1 MKTFDM
7 FGLALGRLKTSR
19 LRTLLTMLGVIIGV
33 ASVVALVAIG
43 QGSTSTVEQR
53 LSNLGTNL
61 VTISADTSM
70 TTPMRPSPWTTRW
83 RSPELDSVAGV
94 SPEDTSTEFV
104 TNGDTTTTTTIT
116 GTNEDYLTV
125 RTYELWQGSE
135 LTELS
140 VDNEL
145 RLAVVGSSTA
155 DDLGLTAD
163 SVGEEIEIGGLP
175 FVVAGIL
182 QEKGGTG
189 FPDPDDQVLIP
200 ITTLQKYFTGND
212 DLRTI
217 AVSATSEAG
226 TELATEEVSAALREL
241 HGLSATGTEDDFSIV
256 DQAQLLE
263 TASEVND
270 TMTLMLAGIASI
282 SLIVGG
288 IGIMNIMLVSVRE
301 RTREIGI
308 RKSIGAKGRDI
319 MSQFLVESV
328 VLSLTGGLIGVVVG
342 VAATYLVSELAG
354 WGVALD
360 LTTIGIAVGFSVAI
374 GVVFGVWP
382 ARQAAK
388 LDPIQALH
396 YE

>member
-1 MKTFDM
+1 MKTIDM

-43 QGSTSTVEQR
+43 QGSTSTVEDR
-53 LSNLGTNL
+53 LSSLGTNL
-61 VTISADTSM
+61 VTISADTSVDADA
-70 TTPMRPSPWTTRW
+70 TLSV
-83 RSPELDSVAGV
+83 SDALVLAELDSVAGV
-94 SPEDTSTEFV
+94 SPEDTSSEFV

-145 RLAVVGSSTA
+145 RLAVVGSTTA
-155 DDLGLTAD
+155 DDLGLTAE

-217 AVSATSEAG
+217 AVSATSAAG
-226 TELATEEVSAALREL
+226 TEQATEEVSAVLREL
-241 HGLSATGTEDDFSIV
+241 HELSATGTEDDFSIV

-328 VLSLTGGLIGVVVG
+328 VLSLVGGLIGVVVG

-360 LTTIGIAVGFSVAI
+360 LTTIAIAVGFSVAI

>member
-1 MKTFDM
+1 M
-7 FGLALGRLKTSR
+7 
-19 LRTLLTMLGVIIGV
+19 
-33 ASVVALVAIG
+33 
-43 QGSTSTVEQR
+43 
-53 LSNLGTNL
+53 
-61 VTISADTSM
+61 
-70 TTPMRPSPWTTRW
+70 
-83 RSPELDSVAGV
+83 
-94 SPEDTSTEFV
+94 
-104 TNGDTTTTTTIT
+104 
-116 GTNEDYLTV
+116 
-125 RTYELWQGSE
+125 
-135 LTELS
+135 
-140 VDNEL
+140 
-145 RLAVVGSSTA
+145 
-155 DDLGLTAD
+155 
-163 SVGEEIEIGGLP
+163 
-175 FVVAGIL
+175 
-182 QEKGGTG
+182 
-189 FPDPDDQVLIP
+189 
-200 ITTLQKYFTGND
+200 GN
-212 DLRTI
+212 LRTI
-217 AVSATSEAG
+217 AVSATTEAG
-226 TELATEEVSAALREL
+226 TEQATEEVSAVLREL

-328 VLSLTGGLIGVVVG
+328 VLSLAGGLIGVVVG